1 MSDNY
6 VMKYLKNQGYN
17 IVVLE
22 GITQHYGAIRFND
35 ADKTISYQNIKI
47 KTYSYSIDVVDAFSL
62 ELIRK
67 SVLFSLDSIL
77 KIDEVSNKNY
87 NGTKYI
93 LNYLKKDI
101 NRKDSPK
108 FVYAHIMCPH
118 DPYVFDRNGKYV
130 SQKISRPREGP
141 YAIPNNTVNKA
152 YLDQYIYMT
161 NELKNLVN
169 ERINIKTDRKNNSVF
184 VIESDHGPRPHHYYL
199 RDRKNAFNVFNA
211 VYFPDGDYK
220 YMYDG
225 IPPINTL
232 RVILNKYF
240 GEDYKMLQD
249 R

>member
-1 MSDNY
+1 M
-6 VMKYLKNQGYN
+6 
-17 IVVLE
+17 
-22 GITQHYGAIRFND
+22 
-35 ADKTISYQNIKI
+35 ISYQNIKI